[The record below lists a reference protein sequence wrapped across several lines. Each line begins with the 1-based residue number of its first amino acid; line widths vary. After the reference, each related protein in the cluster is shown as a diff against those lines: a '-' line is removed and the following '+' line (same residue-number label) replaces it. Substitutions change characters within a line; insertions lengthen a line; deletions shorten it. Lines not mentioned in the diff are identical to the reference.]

1 MNLNEEQKKQV
12 IQWLDEGAKVADV
25 QNRLEKTFQLRMTY
39 MEVRFLVDDLKV
51 LPKDPVPPK
60 APEAPAKPVAP
71 VASSPAAPAPAA
83 GPATAIPPEL
93 PPEPPLP
100 GGGGGVNVTV
110 DAVVRPGAMI
120 SGQVTFSDGKTAA
133 WYLDQMGRLGM
144 VASEKGYRPSA
155 PDVEDFQM
163 ALQDELARKGF

>member
-25 QNRLEKTFQLRMTY
+25 QSRLEKTFQLRMTY

-51 LPKDPVPPK
+51 LPKDPAPPK
-60 APEAPAKPVAP
+60 APEAPAKPATP
-71 VASSPAAPAPAA
+71 PAAPAPSVPAG
-83 GPATAIPPEL
+83 GPAAAIPLEL
-93 PPEPPLP
+93 QPEPPLP

-120 SGQVTFSDGKTAA
+120 SGNVTFSDGKTAA
-133 WYLDQMGRLGM
+133 WYLDQAGRLGM
-144 VASEKGYRPSA
+144 VASEQGYRPSA
-155 PDVEDFQM
+155 ADVEDFQM

>member
-12 IQWLDEGAKVADV
+12 IQWLNEGAKVADI

-51 LPKDPVPPK
+51 LPKDPAPPK
-60 APEAPAKPVAP
+60 APEAPAKPA
-71 VASSPAAPAPAA
+71 SPAVSAPAA
-83 GPATAIPPEL
+83 ATAAGPSGAIPLEL
-93 PPEPPLP
+93 QPEPPLP
-100 GGGGGVNVTV
+100 GGVGGVKVTV
-110 DAVVRPGAMI
+110 DTVVRPGAMI

-155 PDVEDFQM
+155 VDVEDFQM

>member
-51 LPKDPVPPK
+51 LPKDPAPPK
-60 APEAPAKPVAP
+60 APEAPAKPAAP
-71 VASSPAAPAPAA
+71 AASAPAPASAA
-83 GPATAIPPEL
+83 GPAAAIPLEL
-93 PPEPPLP
+93 QPEPPLP
-100 GGGGGVNVTV
+100 GSGVKVTV
-110 DAVVRPGAMI
+110 DTVVRPGAMI
-120 SGQVTFSDGKTAA
+120 SGNVTFSDGKTAA

-155 PDVEDFQM
+155 VDVEDFQM

>member
-60 APEAPAKPVAP
+60 APEAPAKP
-71 VASSPAAPAPAA
+71 AAPAVPATPAPVGGPAA
-83 GPATAIPPEL
+83 AIPLEQQ
-93 PPEPPLP
+93 PEPPLP
-100 GGGGGVNVTV
+100 GGGGGVKVTV